1 MAEAHGN
8 DESTGLLFTNDVDW
22 HLRMLVENAND
33 FGLEVPITL
42 FVAGAVL
49 SGVLTSGKVYFDL
62 FADRFAAGWPEEGQ
76 AAIRASMA
84 SPGAVY
90 PLLKPG
96 EKSQRKQ
103 PAQFIHLRDARVI
116 SGQRH
121 YPQTPD
127 GLLWRGRLAAVGGYS
142 LGRLSDSVAGRK
154 TTKQRRVDDRPQ
166 PKQKRRT
173 EDQVE
178 SSRTA
183 SRKSRK

>member
-1 MAEAHGN
+1 MSDAHAN
-8 DESTGLLFTNDVDW
+8 DDSTGLLFTNEIDW
-22 HLRMLVENAND
+22 HLRLLVENAND

-42 FVAGAVL
+42 FVNGAVL

-62 FADRFAAGWPEEGQ
+62 FAERFAAGWPKEGQ
-76 AAIRASMA
+76 AEIRASMA

-96 EKSQRKQ
+96 QKSNRKQ

-142 LGRLSDSVAGRK
+142 LGRLSDSVAGK
-154 TTKQRRVDDRPQ
+154 KSTKQRRIDDRPQ
-166 PKQKRRT
+166 PRQKRRS
-173 EDQVE
+173 EDRIE
-178 SSRTA
+178 ASPSTSRR
-183 SRKSRK
+183 SRN

>member
-1 MAEAHGN
+1 MSEAHGN

-62 FADRFAAGWPEEGQ
+62 FAERFAAGWPGEGQ
-76 AAIRASMA
+76 AQIRASMA

-90 PLLKPG
+90 PRLKPG

-142 LGRLSDSVAGRK
+142 LGRLSDSVAGK
-154 TTKQRRVDDRPQ
+154 KSKPQRRSDDRPQ
-166 PKQKRRT
+166 PTQKRRS
-173 EDQVE
+173 EDRPEPSQRT
-178 SSRTA
+178 SS
-183 SRKSRK
+183 KSRN